1 MIMAERSPNGTDN
14 SGASYWIA
22 ALLLIVVGVILAR
35 IVRAT
40 LSSGYRPDI
49 LYFDPHLA

>member
-1 MIMAERSPNGTDN
+1 MARSSPNSSGS

-22 ALLLIVVGVILAR
+22 ALLLIVAGVILAR
-35 IVRAT
+35 IVRAS
-40 LSSGYRPDI
+40 LSSVYKPEI